1 MGYKTFGAYSSTKGK
16 KKGSPV
22 LEDDAEA
29 WRAHC
34 RNVVAIVEGTVV
46 GETAPQEPV
55 MAGEVVRVEAEAESE
70 PVGAS
75 EVVPEVME
83 REAPAK
89 GPTRGS
95 VEAAGPA
102 LTNETLRDQIKRWC
116 AGDREGLPHIS
127 RWNTSQVTDMRSLLR
142 DCLLYTSPSP
152 RDQRG
157 SRMPSS
163 A

>member
-1 MGYKTFGAYSSTKGK
+1 MGLFSATKTPKGQK
-16 KKGSPV
+16 KKHHRYGHVESVAEEELGSPV

-55 MAGEVVRVEAEAESE
+55 IAGEVVRVEAEAESE

-83 REAPAK
+83 REAPAE
-89 GPTRGS
+89 GSTRGS
-95 VEAAGPA
+95 VEATGPV
-102 LTNETLRDQIKRWC
+102 LTNETL
-116 AGDREGLPHIS
+116 
-127 RWNTSQVTDMRSLLR
+127 
-142 DCLLYTSPSP
+142 
-152 RDQRG
+152 
-157 SRMPSS
+157 
-163 A
+163 